1 MLPVLWVKI
10 KNCEVCASHAQ
21 GRYSTQVTNECR
33 PEQVSS
39 AERRGLIILSAER
52 RGLIIL
58 SAERRGL
65 IILSAERRGLIM
77 CSWLLKRGVERNY
90 GRKGT
95 ACWKEGVQQYGSYDH
110 MGHMGHM
117 GNIGNIGNMGRMG
130 NMGNMVHMG
139 NMDDITY
146 F

>member
-33 PEQVSS
+33 PEQVS
-39 AERRGLIILSAER
+39 
-52 RGLIIL
+52 

>member
-33 PEQVSS
+33 PEQVS
-39 AERRGLIILSAER
+39 
-52 RGLIIL
+52 

-139 NMDDITY
+139 NMDVITY